1 MAYLSSLIYVISRK
15 LQKFGQFLSRA
26 LPTYYDYKD
35 EDEDEDAYHIDD
47 FDDGT
52 FIRLVKMISQSNI
65 LKVWISSANF
75 EEQSFAM
82 LNIKHHF
89 KFR

>member
-35 EDEDEDAYHIDD
+35 EDEDEDAHHIDD

-52 FIRLVKMISQSNI
+52 FIRLVKLISQSNI
-65 LKVWISSANF
+65 LQVWISSAIF
-75 EEQSFAM
+75 EEQGFAM

>member
-15 LQKFGQFLSRA
+15 LQKFGQFLSRP

-35 EDEDEDAYHIDD
+35 EDAYHIDD
-47 FDDGT
+47 IDYGT
-52 FIRLVKMISQSNI
+52 FIRLVKLISQSNI
-65 LKVWISSANF
+65 LQVWISSAIF
-75 EEQSFAM
+75 EEQGFAM

>member
-52 FIRLVKMISQSNI
+52 FIRLVKLISQSNI
-65 LKVWISSANF
+65 LQVWISSAIF
-75 EEQSFAM
+75 EEQGFAM

>member
-26 LPTYYDYKD
+26 LPTYYDYND

-47 FDDGT
+47 IDDGT
-52 FIRLVKMISQSNI
+52 FIRLVKLISQSNI
-65 LKVWISSANF
+65 LQVWISSAIF
-75 EEQSFAM
+75 EEQGFAM

>member
-47 FDDGT
+47 IDDGT
-52 FIRLVKMISQSNI
+52 FIRLVKLISQSNI
-65 LKVWISSANF
+65 LQVWISSAIF
-75 EEQSFAM
+75 EEQGFAM

>member
-1 MAYLSSLIYVISRK
+1 MLMAYLSSLIYVISRK

-47 FDDGT
+47 IDDGT
-52 FIRLVKMISQSNI
+52 FIRLVKLISQSNI
-65 LKVWISSANF
+65 LQV
-75 EEQSFAM
+75 
-82 LNIKHHF
+82 
-89 KFR
+89 

>member
-89 KFR
+89 IFR

>member
-65 LKVWISSANF
+65 LQVWISSANF

>member
-1 MAYLSSLIYVISRK
+1 MLMAYLSSLIYVISRK
-15 LQKFGQFLSRA
+15 LQKFGQFLSQA

-65 LKVWISSANF
+65 LKV
-75 EEQSFAM
+75 
-82 LNIKHHF
+82 
-89 KFR
+89 

>member
-26 LPTYYDYKD
+26 LPTYYDYND

-52 FIRLVKMISQSNI
+52 FIRLVKLISQSNI
-65 LKVWISSANF
+65 LQVWISSAIF
-75 EEQSFAM
+75 EEQGFAM

>member
-26 LPTYYDYKD
+26 LPTYYDYKN
-35 EDEDEDAYHIDD
+35 EDEDEDAHHIDD

>member
-26 LPTYYDYKD
+26 LPTYYDYND

-47 FDDGT
+47 IDYGT
-52 FIRLVKMISQSNI
+52 FIRLVKLVSQSNI
-65 LKVWISSANF
+65 LQVWISSANF

>member
-35 EDEDEDAYHIDD
+35 EDEYEDAYHIDD

-65 LKVWISSANF
+65 LQVWISSANF

>member
-35 EDEDEDAYHIDD
+35 EDEDEDAHHIDD